1 MKSFCW
7 RLSMRQSSYDGSAS
21 LYLIPTPIGN
31 LDDIT
36 VRALKVLEMVDF
48 ILCED
53 TRESS
58 KLLNHFNIKKRLVS
72 CHEYNE
78 DKIKKYIVSELKNG
92 KNIGLITDQGSP
104 IVSDPGYVVSKAVI
118 DNHFNVIALPGA
130 TAFVPALTSSGLSP
144 SPFLF
149 YGFLQTKESKIKKE
163 LISLSK
169 LPYTLIFY
177 EAPHRIE
184 KTLMYMLE
192 VFGNRNISIHRE
204 ISKLHEEIC
213 RGTIQELIPIVPELK
228 GEFVVVVDGNHED
241 IDYSSMS
248 ILEHINLYLDDGMSE
263 KDAIKTVAKER
274 GVAKSIIYKEYHENK
289 NKLFP
294 GK

>member
-1 MKSFCW
+1 
-7 RLSMRQSSYDGSAS
+7 MRQSSYDGSAS

-36 VRALKVLEMVDF
+36 VRGLKTLEMVDL

-58 KLLNHFNIKKRLVS
+58 KLLNYFDIKKKLVS

-78 DKIKKYIVSELKNG
+78 DKIKDYVISELASG

-104 IVSDPGYVVSKAVI
+104 VVSDPGYVVSKAVI
-118 DNHFNVIALPGA
+118 EHHFNVIALPGA
-130 TAFVPALTSSGLSP
+130 TAFVPALTSSGIAP

-149 YGFLQTKESKIKKE
+149 YGFLQTKESKIKRE
-163 LISLSK
+163 LMSLSK

-184 KTLMYMLE
+184 KTLGYMLE

-213 RGTIQELIPIVPELK
+213 RGTIQELISIVPELK
-228 GEFVVVVDGNHED
+228 GEFVLIVDGNHQE

-248 ILEHINLYLDDGMSE
+248 ILEHVQLYLDDGMSE
-263 KDAIKTVAKER
+263 KEAIKVVARER
-274 GVAKSIIYKEYHENK
+274 GVAKSIIYKDYHENK
-289 NKLFP
+289 K
-294 GK
+294 

>member
-1 MKSFCW
+1 
-7 RLSMRQSSYDGSAS
+7 MRQSSYDGSAS

-228 GEFVVVVDGNHED
+228 GEFVVVVDGNHKD

-289 NKLFP
+289 K
-294 GK
+294 

>member
-1 MKSFCW
+1 
-7 RLSMRQSSYDGSAS
+7 MRQSSYDGSAS

-78 DKIKKYIVSELKNG
+78 DKIKEYIVSELKNG

-263 KDAIKTVAKER
+263 KDSIKTVAKER

-289 NKLFP
+289 K
-294 GK
+294 